1 MNYSNLA
8 RDEVKL
14 LSCLIGSMQRMG
26 YDLRRTY
33 DGEGWN
39 KTATVE
45 QALNMINA
53 VEESIISFQK
63 IDSDETGNKTKRVYF
78 YILLGNGEIDELIY
92 DHTDTPEAC
101 GALAHALRFYSFL

>member
-14 LSCLIGSMQRMG
+14 LSCLIDSMQRMG

-39 KTATVE
+39 KTENVG
-45 QALNMINA
+45 QALSMIDA

-63 IDSDETGNKTKRVYF
+63 IDADETGSKTKRVYF
-78 YILLGNGEIDELIY
+78 YILLGNGEIDQLIY
-92 DHTDTPEAC
+92 DHTDTPDAR
-101 GALAHALRFYSFL
+101 GALAHALRFYSFV